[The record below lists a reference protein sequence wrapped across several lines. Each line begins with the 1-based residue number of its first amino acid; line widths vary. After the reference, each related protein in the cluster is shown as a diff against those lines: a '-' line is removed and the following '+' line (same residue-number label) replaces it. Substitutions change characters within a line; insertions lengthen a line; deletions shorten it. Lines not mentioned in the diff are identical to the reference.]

1 MLVIP
6 SISISEGKCAKL
18 SAHSNYKNAQL
29 FEQSP
34 LDLAMYFEDNGVEW
48 IHFVDLDGA
57 RSEGTKNN
65 HILEIIA
72 KYTKLKINYSGG
84 IRTDGDIQE
93 VIDCGAKTITAAT
106 VAASDPAMFTTWMI
120 TYTPKRLILG
130 ADMVDGK
137 IATKGWA
144 NRTEIDYIEHIDFYK
159 NRGIQFVKV
168 TDVSRDGVML
178 GPNFAMYQEVRDK
191 FPDLQIVA
199 SGGVRS
205 SEDIQKLND
214 MGLFAVIIARAFYE
228 DKLTMKDLA
237 KFFS

>member
-18 SAHSNYKNAQL
+18 SANSNYKNAQL

-34 LDLAMYFEDNGVEW
+34 LDLAMYFEDHGVQW
-48 IHFVDLDGA
+48 VHFVDLDGA
-57 RSEGTKNN
+57 RNEGIKNN

-93 VIDCGAKTITAAT
+93 VLDSGAKTITAAT
-106 VAASDPAMFTTWMI
+106 VAATDPAQFATWII
-120 TYTPKRLILG
+120 TYTPNKIILG
-130 ADMVDGK
+130 ADMVDGH
-137 IATKGWA
+137 IATKGWSKK
-144 NRTEIDYIEHIDFYK
+144 TEINYLDHITHWH
-159 NRGIQFVKV
+159 NRGIQFIKV
-168 TDVSRDGVML
+168 TDVSRDGVMM
-178 GPNFAMYQEVRDK
+178 GPNFEMYQEVRDK
-191 FPDLQIVA
+191 FPNVQLVA

-205 SEDIQKLND
+205 VEDIQRLSE

-237 KFFS
+237 KFF